1 MSKENYTP
9 WDAAEVLAGADEEG
23 IIEYLIDALEEN
35 DPEFFARA
43 VGNVARAKGMTAVA
57 QDASLGRP
65 SLYKALSG
73 GAGSENRHGDEGAC
87 RARYSAYGR
96 AEAGIVGVEYRS
108 VGWDLR
114 ACQMNIHLLV

>member
-1 MSKENYTP
+1 MSKEKYTP

-43 VGNVARAKGMTAVA
+43 VGDVARAKGMAAVA

-65 SLYKALSG
+65 SPYKGLSG
-73 GAGSENRHGDEGAC
+73 ERDPRIGTVM
-87 RARYSAYGR
+87 
-96 AEAGIVGVEYRS
+96 EALAALDIQLTVAPKRV
-108 VGWDLR
+108 
-114 ACQMNIHLLV
+114 